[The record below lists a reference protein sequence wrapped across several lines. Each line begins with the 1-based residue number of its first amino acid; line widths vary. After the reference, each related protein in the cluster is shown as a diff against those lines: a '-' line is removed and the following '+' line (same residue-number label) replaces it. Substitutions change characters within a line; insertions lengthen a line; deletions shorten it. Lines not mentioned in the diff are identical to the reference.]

1 MYECS
6 HLVMLALQRGHILV
20 GPSNDVFMYSHACSL
35 SYLLNFFFSS
45 LPDWRLC
52 IEQRREINK
61 APHCEAQM
69 LLATNLH
76 ICMYLIRA
84 GKVRFRTKS
93 S

>member
-20 GPSNDVFMYSHACSL
+20 GLSNNVFMYSQACSL
-35 SYLLNFFFSS
+35 SYLLNFFSS
-45 LPDWRLC
+45 LPDWRLS
-52 IEQRREINK
+52 IEQRREIYK